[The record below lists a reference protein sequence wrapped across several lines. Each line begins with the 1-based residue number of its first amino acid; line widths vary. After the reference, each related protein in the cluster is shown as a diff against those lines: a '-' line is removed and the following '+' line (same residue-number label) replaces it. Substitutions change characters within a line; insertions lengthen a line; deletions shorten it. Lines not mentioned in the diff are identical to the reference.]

1 MKLLR
6 RFHRFLLTFTKQEQ
20 DSENHYNKF
29 TGYKPAVL
37 SKLEAAS
44 VSQPRTFVP
53 KPLTQAGF
61 ARSSNDQ
68 RLVLPVQT

>member
-1 MKLLR
+1 MKMLR
-6 RFHRFLLTFTKQEQ
+6 RFHHFLLTFTKQEQ
-20 DSENHYNKF
+20 DSESHYKF

-53 KPLTQAGF
+53 KLLTQAGF